1 MTAQDLHSAS
11 HDLAGL
17 RDVRE
22 RLARAADDCDR
33 DPAGITLVCVSKTFP
48 PEAIEPVLAAGERVF
63 GENRVQEAQ
72 RKWPDLRARYA
83 LDFVIVNGENAA
95 GGFGIT
101 EAICDEFLGAGA
113 DCVTLGNHAF
123 DQREALVFIGRQP
136 RLLRPANYP
145 AGTPGRGANL
155 FETDKGQRVL
165 VMNVMGRVFMDPL
178 DDPFAAVERE
188 IGACPLGLG
197 CDAFVLD
204 MHAETTSEK
213 MAMGHFCDGRAS
225 LVVGTHTHIPTAD
238 HQILAL
244 GTAYQS
250 DAGMTGDYDSVIGM
264 DKEEPLRRFTRKIPG
279 GRFEPADGAATLCG
293 LAVEIDDSTG
303 LARAVAPLR
312 MGGRLAPALPEFWE
326 S

>member
-1 MTAQDLHSAS
+1 MRLLFIGDIVGR
-11 HDLAGL
+11 AG
-17 RDVRE
+17 
-22 RLARAADDCDR
+22 RAALLDR
-33 DPAGITLVCVSKTFP
+33 LPA
-48 PEAIEPVLAAGERVF
+48 
-63 GENRVQEAQ
+63 
-72 RKWPDLRARYA
+72 LRARYG

-113 DCVTLGNHAF
+113 DCVTLGNHSF
-123 DQREALVFIGRQP
+123 DQREALVFIERQP

-155 FETDKGQRVL
+155 FETEKGQRVL
-165 VMNVMGRVFMDPL
+165 VMNAMGRVFMDPL

-188 IGACPLGLG
+188 MGACPLGLG

-213 MAMGHFCDGRAS
+213 MSMGHFCDGRAS
-225 LVVGTHTHIPTAD
+225 LVVGTHTHVPTAD
-238 HQILAL
+238 HQILPG

-264 DKEEPLRRFTRKIPG
+264 DKEEPIRRLTRKIPG

-293 LAVEIDDSTG
+293 LAVDIDDSTG